1 MLTGSQR
8 MVLVVA
14 VHYGLSRLLL
24 IGEVSCF
31 CLIIF
36 SFFLVKLH
44 MVYNRYDKSSF
55 LGRSTT

>member
-31 CLIIF
+31 CLIF

-44 MVYNRYDKSSF
+44 LVYNRYDKSSF